1 MTTEPARTP
10 GEEFF
15 RGAVEQRQSG
25 ATAAELHRSLFRSA
39 DEQDDQPAPVDVES
53 GE

>member
-1 MTTEPARTP
+1 MTAEARTP

-15 RGAVEQRQSG
+15 RGAVERRQSG
-25 ATAAELHRSLFRSA
+25 ATAEQLHRSLFRSA
-39 DEQDDQPAPVDVES
+39 DEQDDQQPDGV

>member
-1 MTTEPARTP
+1 VTGDQARTP
-10 GEEFF
+10 GEQFF

-25 ATAAELHRSLFRSA
+25 ATAEELHRSLFRSA
-39 DEQDDQPAPVDVES
+39 ELDDQRAADDDEP